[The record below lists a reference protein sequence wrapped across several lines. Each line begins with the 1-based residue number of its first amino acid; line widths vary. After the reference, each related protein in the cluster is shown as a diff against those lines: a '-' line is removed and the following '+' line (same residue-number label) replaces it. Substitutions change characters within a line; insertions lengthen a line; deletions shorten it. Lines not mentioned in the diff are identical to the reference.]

1 MEFLAVGQVVRTIGL
16 KGEVKIYP
24 STHFR
29 DTRFKKGSRV
39 FLLNEN
45 NEIEKELTIKSH
57 RVNGNCDNLI
67 FEEIS
72 TIEEAEKINKK
83 YLFVEKNREILG
95 KNEFFYSDLIGMKVS
110 FDNGQEI
117 GVVKA
122 IEEYNSYATFRV
134 QTKEKDVLIPF
145 VKAFIKSI
153 SLEEKQIVVNYI
165 KGLIWK

>member
-1 MEFLAVGQVVRTIGL
+1 MEFLTVGQVVRTIGL

-39 FLLNEN
+39 FLLNDN
-45 NEIEKELTIKSH
+45 NEIERELTIKSH

-72 TIEEAEKINKK
+72 SIEEAEKINKK

-95 KNEFFYSDLIGMKVS
+95 KNEFFYSDLVGMKVD
-110 FDNGQEI
+110 FDNGNEI

-122 IEEYNSYATFRV
+122 IEEYNSYVTLRV
-134 QTKEKDVLIPF
+134 KTNGKDVLVPF
-145 VKAFIKSI
+145 VEAFIKSV
-153 SLEEKQIVVNYI
+153 SLEEKQIIVKFI
-165 KGLIWK
+165 EGLL

>member
-1 MEFLAVGQVVRTIGL
+1 MEFLTVGQIVRTIGL

-39 FLLNEN
+39 FLLNDN
-45 NEIEKELTIKSH
+45 NEIERELTIKSH
-57 RVNGNCDNLI
+57 KVNGNCDNLI

-72 TIEEAEKINKK
+72 SIEEAEKINKK

-95 KNEFFYSDLIGMKVS
+95 KNEFFYSDLVGMKVD
-110 FDNGQEI
+110 FDNGKEI

-122 IEEYNSYATFRV
+122 IEEYNSYVTLRV
-134 QTKEKDVLIPF
+134 KTNGKDVLVPF
-145 VKAFIKSI
+145 VEAFIKSV
-153 SLEEKQIVVNYI
+153 SLEEKQIIVKFI
-165 KGLIWK
+165 EGLL

>member
-1 MEFLAVGQVVRTIGL
+1 MEFLTVGQIVRTIGL

-39 FLLNEN
+39 FLLNDN
-45 NEIEKELTIKSH
+45 NEIETELTIKAH

-67 FEEIS
+67 FEEITS
-72 TIEEAEKINKK
+72 IEEAEKINKK

-95 KNEFFYSDLIGMKVS
+95 KNEYFYSDLVGMKVD
-110 FDNGQEI
+110 FDNGKNI

-122 IEEYNSYATFRV
+122 IEEYSSYVTLRV
-134 QTKEKDVLIPF
+134 KTEGKDVLVPF
-145 VKAFIKSI
+145 VEAFIKSV
-153 SLEEKQIVVNYI
+153 SLEDKLIIVKFI
-165 KGLIWK
+165 EGLL

>member
-1 MEFLAVGQVVRTIGL
+1 MEFLTVGQIVRTIGL

-39 FLLNEN
+39 FLLNDN
-45 NEIEKELTIKSH
+45 NEIERELTIKSH

-72 TIEEAEKINKK
+72 SIEEAEKINKK

-95 KNEFFYSDLIGMKVS
+95 KNEFFYSDLVGMKVD
-110 FDNGQEI
+110 FDNGKEI

-122 IEEYNSYATFRV
+122 IEEYNSYVTLRV
-134 QTKEKDVLIPF
+134 KTNGKDVLVPF
-145 VKAFIKSI
+145 VEAFIKSV
-153 SLEEKQIVVNYI
+153 SLEEKQIIVKFI
-165 KGLIWK
+165 EGLL

>member
-1 MEFLAVGQVVRTIGL
+1 MEFLTVGQVVRTIGL

-39 FLLNEN
+39 FLLNDN
-45 NEIEKELTIKSH
+45 NEVERELTIKAH
-57 RVNGNCDNLI
+57 RTNGNCDNLI

-72 TIEEAEKINKK
+72 TIEEAEKLNKK

-95 KNEFFYSDLIGMKVS
+95 KNEYFYSDLIGMKVD
-110 FDNGQEI
+110 FDNSKEI

-122 IEEYNSYATFRV
+122 IEEYTSYATLRV
-134 QTKEKDVLIPF
+134 KTNGKDVLIPF
-145 VKAFIKSI
+145 VQAFIKSV
-153 SLEEKQIVVNYI
+153 SLEEKHIIINYI
-165 KGLIWK
+165 EGLL

>member
-45 NEIEKELTIKSH
+45 NEVERELTIKTH
-57 RVNGNCDNLI
+57 RTNGNCDNLI

-72 TIEEAEKINKK
+72 TIEEAEKLNKK
-83 YLFVEKNREILG
+83 YLFVEKNQEILG
-95 KNEFFYSDLIGMKVS
+95 KNEYFYSDLIGMKVD
-110 FDNGQEI
+110 FDNGKEI

-122 IEEYNSYATFRV
+122 IEEYTSYATLRV
-134 QTKEKDVLIPF
+134 KTNGKDVLIPF
-145 VKAFIKSI
+145 VQAFIKSV
-153 SLEEKQIVVNYI
+153 SLEEKHIIINYI
-165 KGLIWK
+165 EGFL